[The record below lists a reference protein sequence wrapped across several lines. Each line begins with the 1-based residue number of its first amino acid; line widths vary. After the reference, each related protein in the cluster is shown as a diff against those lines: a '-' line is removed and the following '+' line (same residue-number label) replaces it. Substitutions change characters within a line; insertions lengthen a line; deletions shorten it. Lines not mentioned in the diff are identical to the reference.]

1 MMSTRHSV
9 DARPFSHPARAEIRR
24 GNIRECNL
32 KRRNATL
39 EAGNRSHSG
48 ELMKREDKKLC
59 KIRIMLSYRNI
70 KIAFTSEDSA
80 PMTPFQYTRTYEAYC
95 NDGERKVRCSI
106 MCLSRKPRFS

>member
-48 ELMKREDKKLC
+48 ELMKREDKKNCVRYELC
-59 KIRIMLSYRNI
+59 CH
-70 KIAFTSEDSA
+70 IATSRLHLHR
-80 PMTPFQYTRTYEAYC
+80 RTAL
-95 NDGERKVRCSI
+95 R
-106 MCLSRKPRFS
+106 